1 MLAGKICLYLV
12 LSIIIGS
19 AGYGQQPSVYPIR
32 VINGIDVG
40 RSQEIMEYDLF
51 LEDSVLLIA
60 EADTFSVYNVSQEPP
75 FEVISDYDAYSLILY
90 PSGYVE
96 LIKILFQ
103 DDIGAKDTSYY
114 EVRLF
119 DSTNIDA
126 EIISLI
132 VLDEDSSEFFI
143 DNNSSTYLIRHE
155 LPTEEFWGGPVP
167 EKFTSHLTIEFS
179 KDSSL
184 AVYQPLNWIGGNLL
198 ELADLG
204 VNHYIFS
211 YGVPS
216 KVNITTNRLQ
226 ARMTFEY
233 NNALLNLAA
242 WDGSEDTTFQT
253 DIVSANIELIFYRNR
268 TNVSVKSQQ
277 KVSTAFYNHNFFKT
291 EISYSNLE
299 GCLLYFGNDIDQIID
314 CGRPNAQWMQYDRDI
329 GFPFIESADNAG
341 HSPFDTLAV
350 AGTFTNYYVWENK
363 YDKATM
369 IYIPDWKEI
378 AYTDKY
384 LDQNNFSITRNSL
397 YINSVLVERPSVSHL
412 LSSTGPGAGWIPVL
426 IDTGT
431 YISESVFYPYLDWTT
446 DFAVYDQVLD
456 RITQSII
463 VEERVTTS
471 VTNYD
476 NIILQKY
483 MLGNNYPNPFNPTT
497 SIEYSLP
504 QSGEVSLIIYNLLG
518 QEVAKLVSGE
528 IESGYH
534 KVTWDASNFSS
545 GIYFYRLQAGDFVQ
559 TRKMVLLK

>member
-1 MLAGKICLYLV
+1 MFAGKICLYLV
-12 LSIIIGS
+12 LSIIISS

-40 RSQEIMEYDLF
+40 RSQEIMEYNLF

-60 EADTFSVYNVSQEPP
+60 EADTFSVYNVSREPP

-132 VLDEDSSEFFI
+132 VLDEDSSEFII

-155 LPTEEFWGGPVP
+155 LPTEEFWGGAVP
-167 EKFTSHLTIEFS
+167 EKFTRHLTIEFS

-204 VNHYIFS
+204 VNHYVFS

-216 KVNITTNRLQ
+216 KVNFTTNRLQ

-233 NNALLNLAA
+233 DNALLNLTA

-446 DFAVYDQVLD
+446 DFAVYDQVLE

-476 NIILQKY
+476 NIIIQNY

-497 SIEYSLP
+497 IIEYSLP
-504 QSGEVSLIIYNLLG
+504 VSSKVSLIIYNLRG

-528 IESGYH
+528 MEAGYH
-534 KVTWDASNFSS
+534 KVTWDASNLSS
-545 GIYFYRLQAGDFVQ
+545 GIYFYRLQAGDFVH

>member
-1 MLAGKICLYLV
+1 MLAGKIFLYLV
-12 LSIIIGS
+12 LSIIISS

-32 VINGIDVG
+32 VINGIDVA
-40 RSQEIMEYDLF
+40 RSQEIMEYNLF

-60 EADTFSVYNVSQEPP
+60 EADTFSVYNVSREPP

-132 VLDEDSSEFFI
+132 VLDEDSSEFII

-155 LPTEEFWGGPVP
+155 LPTEEFWGGAVP
-167 EKFTSHLTIEFS
+167 EKFTRHLTIEFS

-184 AVYQPLNWIGGNLL
+184 AVYQPLNWIIGNLL

-204 VNHYIFS
+204 VNHYVFS

-216 KVNITTNRLQ
+216 KVNFTTNRLQ

-233 NNALLNLAA
+233 DNALLNLTA

-446 DFAVYDQVLD
+446 DFAVYDQVLE

-476 NIILQKY
+476 NIIIQNY

-497 SIEYSLP
+497 IIEYSLP
-504 QSGEVSLIIYNLLG
+504 VSSKVSLIIYNLRG

-528 IESGYH
+528 MEAGYH
-534 KVTWDASNFSS
+534 KVTWDASNLSS
-545 GIYFYRLQAGDFVQ
+545 GIYFYRLQAGDFVH

>member
-12 LSIIIGS
+12 LSIIISS

-40 RSQEIMEYDLF
+40 RSQEIMEYNLF

-132 VLDEDSSEFFI
+132 VLDEDSSEFII

-167 EKFTSHLTIEFS
+167 EKFTRHLTIEFS

-341 HSPFDTLAV
+341 HTPFDTLAV
-350 AGTFTNYYVWENK
+350 AGTFKNYYVWENK

-446 DFAVYDQVLD
+446 DFAIYDQVLE

-476 NIILQKY
+476 NIIIQKY
-483 MLGNNYPNPFNPTT
+483 MLGNNYPNPFNPTAT
-497 SIEYSLP
+497 IEYSLP
-504 QSGEVSLIIYNLLG
+504 LPGEVSLIVYNLLG
-518 QEVAKLVSGE
+518 QEVAKLVSDE
-528 IESGYH
+528 IEAGYH
-534 KVTWDASNFSS
+534 KVTWNASNFPS